1 MSLASGTA
9 PTSELRTLYE
19 AVYKL
24 ETMLHPYHSGSAT
37 GTAIGID
44 GRFTK
49 AQIDTQITA
58 VSDAIAAVNL

>member
-9 PTSELRTLYE
+9 TTAEIRTLYE

-24 ETMLHPYHSGSAT
+24 EVMLHPYHNGSAT
-37 GTAIGID
+37 GTATGQD

-49 AQIDTQITA
+49 AQIDTQISAVSAAITA
-58 VSDAIAAVNL
+58 VNA